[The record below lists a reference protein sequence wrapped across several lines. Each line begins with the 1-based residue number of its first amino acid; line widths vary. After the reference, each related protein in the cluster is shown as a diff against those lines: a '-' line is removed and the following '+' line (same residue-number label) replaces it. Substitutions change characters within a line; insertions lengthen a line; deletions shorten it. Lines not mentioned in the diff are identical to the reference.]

1 VHCLSTR
8 HQQKALG
15 IQALQRVV
23 LPAQQTCQVDC
34 QPFPEGNIG
43 LRASGMTA
51 SVSTLQSKA
60 NTQQLEAILATD
72 GPVLIIAGPGSGK
85 TFTLVERIVH
95 LITHKGVSPESLL
108 VVTFT
113 DKAARELTTRISN
126 RLAELGICYN
136 LNEMYLGTFHSIC
149 LRFLE
154 DYREYTRLKR
164 SFTLFDQFD
173 QQYFL
178 YQHIKDFRELPDT
191 QFVLGDDQSGRW
203 AQSENLLK
211 WLNKVREEAIDVTTM
226 AAAPELEIRTL
237 AACFAKYQELL
248 HENNSLDFSGIQY
261 ETLQLLEN
269 HLDVLAQL
277 REKLTYMMVDEYQD
291 TNTIQ
296 ERILQLLAGE
306 RRNLCVVG
314 DDDQGLYRF
323 RGATIRNILEFPT
336 LFPDGKCKQVKL
348 TVNYR
353 SHPDIIRFYNDWML
367 EQNWE
372 IGNRLFRFAKKIL
385 PREDNFPDMPTV
397 LRLAASDDKGN
408 TDIWYSEVLTFLNGL
423 KYSGK
428 LADWNQVAFL
438 FRSVKN
444 NKVVALARFLESSG
458 VPVFSPRS
466 NLFFEREE
474 IRLMI
479 GALIFLFP
487 QFPQLRAW
495 AEGVSLPI
503 WNYYD
508 HQCFKPFTDEL
519 RKTEN
524 QRLLDWARPLAK
536 RHAVLAQNTDYAF
549 SGLFYQLLQFPLF
562 SRFLTEEAVQGVDK
576 GRAARNLATFSKL
589 LTKFEYLH
597 FVSVLNPDYLEKNL
611 RDLFNQF
618 LRFLSEGGIG
628 EYEDESEYAPKGC
641 VSFLTIHQS
650 KGLEFP
656 VVVCGSLEAVPR
668 KQYGNLDVLLEDG
681 GYLSK
686 VRFEPLE
693 HIKNF
698 DFRRLFY
705 TAFSRAQNLLVL
717 AAQENHGR
725 GKSPSKYFEHLFYK
739 LPSWRD
745 VDFSALNFDAV
756 KEINLKREYSFT
768 SHITVFENCA
778 EQYRFFK
785 ELEFNPIRAGA
796 QLFGTLVHQT
806 IEDIHKAV
814 LRGEE
819 ATISIDQIQ
828 SWLTVNYQY
837 LSKRERQYLA
847 PQTLKAVENHVLGYY
862 QRENGNWDRI
872 KEAEVEISLVK
883 DQYILKGSVDLIRGE
898 HDTVEIIDFKS
909 EKKPDMEKDREQLKQ
924 YQHQLEVYAHL
935 VEERT
940 GQKVSRMHLYYTGE
954 DGGNP
959 YVSFAKDDRAI
970 GKTVTQFD
978 NIVSR
983 IERHD
988 YQMAARPTKLCPNC
1002 DMRAYCDNKNWKF
1015 RKVEK

>member
-1 VHCLSTR
+1 
-8 HQQKALG
+8 
-15 IQALQRVV
+15 
-23 LPAQQTCQVDC
+23 
-34 QPFPEGNIG
+34 
-43 LRASGMTA
+43 MTA
-51 SVSTLQSKA
+51 SATALQSKA
-60 NTQQLEAILATD
+60 NPQQLEAILATD

-85 TFTLVERIVH
+85 TFTLVERIVY
-95 LITHKGVSPESLL
+95 LITNKGVAPESLL

-126 RLAELGICYN
+126 RLAELDIQFN

-149 LRFLE
+149 LRILE
-154 DYREYTRLKR
+154 DFREFTRLKR

-173 QQYFL
+173 QQYFI
-178 YQHIKDFRELPDT
+178 YQHIKDFRALPDAEL
-191 QFVLGDDQSGRW
+191 VMGDDQTGRW

-211 WLNKVREEAIDVTTM
+211 WLNKVSEEALDATTL
-226 AAAPELEIRTL
+226 AAAPEPEVRAL
-237 AACFAKYQELL
+237 ATCFAKYQELL
-248 HENNSLDFSGIQY
+248 HEHNSLDFSGIQY
-261 ETLQLLEN
+261 EALKLLEQRPE
-269 HLDVLAQL
+269 VLAQL
-277 REKLTYMMVDEYQD
+277 RDKVTHLMVDEYQD

-296 ERILQLLAGE
+296 ERILLLLAGE

-323 RGATIRNILEFPT
+323 RGATIRNILEFPE
-336 LFPDGKCKQVKL
+336 LFDDGQCKQVKL

-353 SHPDIIRFYNDWML
+353 SHPDIIRFYNEWMK
-367 EQNWE
+367 EQVWDD
-372 IGNRLFRFAKKIL
+372 GTRVFRFAKQIV
-385 PREDNFPDMPTV
+385 PREDEFPDLPTAV
-397 LRLAASDDKGN
+397 RLAASDDKDDTTN
-408 TDIWYSEVLTFLNGL
+408 WHAEVLAFLNGL
-423 KYSGK
+423 KASGQ
-428 LADWNQVAFL
+428 LSDWNQVAFL

-444 NKVVALARFLESSG
+444 DKVVALARFLEAQG

-466 NLFFEREE
+466 NMFFEREE

-487 QFPQLRAW
+487 QFPKVRAW
-495 AEGVSLPI
+495 AEGVTLSI
-503 WNYYD
+503 WDYYD
-508 HQCFKPFTDEL
+508 HQCFAAFATEL
-519 RKTEN
+519 RKPEN
-524 QRLLDWARPLAK
+524 KALLDWARPLAK
-536 RHAVLAQNTDYAF
+536 RHVVLAQNTDYSF

-576 GRAARNLATFSKL
+576 GRAARNLGTFSKL

-597 FVSVLNPDYLEKNL
+597 YVSVLNPEFLEKNL

-618 LRFLSEGGIG
+618 MRFLVDGGIG
-628 EYEDESEYAPKGC
+628 EYEDEAEYAPKGC

-668 KQYGNLDVLLEDG
+668 KQYSALDVLLEDG

-686 VRFEPLE
+686 ERFEPLD

-698 DFRRLFY
+698 DFWRLFY

-717 AAQENHGR
+717 AAQEKQGR
-725 GKSPSKYFEHLFYK
+725 GKSPSKYFERLFYE

-745 VDFSALNFDAV
+745 VDLSALTFEAV
-756 KEINLKREYSFT
+756 KQINLKREYSFT

-785 ELEFNPIRAGA
+785 ELEFAPIRESPM
-796 QLFGTLVHQT
+796 LFGTLVHQT

-819 ATISIDQIQ
+819 GTITFDAIKGWFSA
-828 SWLTVNYQY
+828 NYAM
-837 LSKRERQYLA
+837 LSKKERVYLA
-847 PQTLKAVENHVLGYY
+847 PSSQQAALLHVLRYY
-862 QRENGNWDRI
+862 ERESGNWDRI

-883 DQYILKGSVDLIRGE
+883 DQYVLKGSVDLIRGE

-909 EKKPDMEKDREQLKQ
+909 EKKPDMEKDRDRLRQ

-959 YVSFAKDDRAI
+959 YVSFTKDDRAI
-970 GKTVTQFD
+970 GKTIARFD
-978 NIVSR
+978 DIVAR
-983 IERHD
+983 IEQQD
-988 YQMAARPTKLCPNC
+988 YQIAARPAKLCLSC
-1002 DMRAYCDNKNWKF
+1002 DMRTYCDNKNWKF
-1015 RKVEK
+1015 RKND

>member
-1 VHCLSTR
+1 MTR
-8 HQQKALG
+8 
-15 IQALQRVV
+15 
-23 LPAQQTCQVDC
+23 
-34 QPFPEGNIG
+34 
-43 LRASGMTA
+43 RAEA
-51 SVSTLQSKA
+51 LQSKA
-60 NTQQLEAILATD
+60 NPQQLEAIVATD

-85 TFTLVERIVH
+85 TFTLVERIVY
-95 LITHKGVSPESLL
+95 LITKKGVAPESLF

-113 DKAARELTTRISN
+113 DKAARELTARISN
-126 RLAELGICYN
+126 RLTDLGIKFN

-149 LRFLE
+149 LRLLE
-154 DYREYTRLKR
+154 DFREFTRLKR

-178 YQHIKDFRELPDT
+178 YQHSKDFRELPDA
-191 QFVLGDDQSGRW
+191 QLVMGDDQTGRW

-211 WLNKVREEAIDVTTM
+211 WVNKVSEEALDAT
-226 AAAPELEIRTL
+226 TL
-237 AACFAKYQELL
+237 AAASEPEICALATCFAKYQELL
-248 HENNSLDFSGIQY
+248 HEHNSLDFSGIQY
-261 ETLQLLEN
+261 EALRLLEKRPE
-269 HLDVLAQL
+269 VLAQL
-277 REKLTYMMVDEYQD
+277 RERLTHLMVDEYQD

-296 ERILQLLAGE
+296 ERILLLLAGE
-306 RRNLCVVG
+306 NRNLCVVG

-323 RGATIRNILEFPT
+323 RGATIRNILEFPA
-336 LFPDGKCKQVKL
+336 LFDDGQCKQVKL

-353 SHPDIIRFYNDWML
+353 SHPDIIRFYNEWMR
-367 EQNWE
+367 EQVWDD
-372 IGNRLFRFAKKIL
+372 GTRVFRFAKQIV
-385 PREDNFPDMPTV
+385 PREDDFPDMPTAV
-397 LRLAASDDKGN
+397 RLAASDDKGDTTN
-408 TDIWYSEVLTFLNGL
+408 WHAEVLAFLNSL
-423 KYSGK
+423 KASGQ

-444 NKVVALARFLESSG
+444 DKVVALARFLEAEG

-466 NLFFEREE
+466 NMFFEREE
-474 IRLMI
+474 IRLLI

-487 QFPQLRAW
+487 QFPKVRAW
-495 AEGVSLPI
+495 AEGVHLDI
-503 WNYYD
+503 WDYYD
-508 HQCFKPFTDEL
+508 QLCFKPFTDEL
-519 RKTEN
+519 RKPEN
-524 QRLLDWARPLAK
+524 KPLLDWARPLAK
-536 RHAVLAQNTDYAF
+536 RHALLTQNTDYAF

-576 GRAARNLATFSKL
+576 GRAARNLGTFSKL

-597 FVSVLNPDYLEKNL
+597 FVSVLNPEWLEKNI

-618 LRFLSEGGIG
+618 LRFLRDGGIG
-628 EYEDESEYAPKGC
+628 EYEDEAEYAPKGC

-668 KQYGNLDVLLEDG
+668 KQYSALDVLLEDG

-686 VRFEPLE
+686 ERFEPLD

-698 DFRRLFY
+698 DFWRLFY

-717 AAQENHGR
+717 AAQEKQGR
-725 GKSPSKYFEHLFYK
+725 GKSPSKYFERLFYE

-745 VDFSALNFDAV
+745 VDLSALTFEAV
-756 KEINLKREYSFT
+756 KQINLKREYSFT

-785 ELEFNPIRAGA
+785 DLEFAPIRESPM
-796 QLFGTLVHQT
+796 LFGTLVHQT
-806 IEDIHKAV
+806 IEDIHKTV

-819 ATISIDQIQ
+819 SSITFDAIKGWF
-828 SWLTVNYQY
+828 SANYAM
-837 LSKRERQYLA
+837 LSKKERVYLA
-847 PQTLKAVENHVLGYY
+847 PSSQQAALLHIVRYY
-862 QRENGNWDRI
+862 ERENGNWDRI

-898 HDTVEIIDFKS
+898 HDSVEIIDFKS
-909 EKKPDMEKDREQLKQ
+909 EKKPDMEKDRDRLRQ
-924 YQHQLEVYAHL
+924 YQSQLEVYAHL
-935 VEERT
+935 VEKRT

-954 DGGNP
+954 DRGNP

-970 GKTVTQFD
+970 GKTIARFD
-978 NIVSR
+978 DIVAR
-983 IERHD
+983 IEQQD
-988 YQMAARPTKLCPNC
+988 YQIAARPAKLCLSC

-1015 RKVEK
+1015 RKND

>member
-1 VHCLSTR
+1 LSCNE
-8 HQQKALG
+8 
-15 IQALQRVV
+15 I
-23 LPAQQTCQVDC
+23 D
-34 QPFPEGNIG
+34 
-43 LRASGMTA
+43 
-51 SVSTLQSKA
+51 LQSKA
-60 NTQQLEAILATD
+60 NPQQLEAILATD

-85 TFTLVERIVH
+85 TFTLVH
-95 LITHKGVSPESLL
+95 LISHKKVSPESLL

-126 RLAELGICYN
+126 RLAELDIQFN

-149 LRFLE
+149 LRLLE
-154 DYREYTRLKR
+154 EYREFTRLKR

-178 YQHIKDFRELPDT
+178 YQHIKDFRELPDS
-191 QFVLGDDQSGRW
+191 QLVMGDDHSGRW

-211 WLNKVREEAIDVTTM
+211 WLNKVSEEAIDVHSLAT
-226 AAAPELEIRTL
+226 ANEPEIRAL
-237 AACFAKYQELL
+237 ALCFAKYQELL
-248 HENNSLDFSGIQY
+248 QEHNSLDFSGIQY
-261 ETLQLLEN
+261 EALKLLEN
-269 HLDVLAQL
+269 HPEVLGQL
-277 REKLTYMMVDEYQD
+277 RNMLTHLMVDEYQD

-296 ERILQLLAGE
+296 ERILLLLAGE
-306 RRNLCVVG
+306 RRNICVVG

-323 RGATIRNILEFPT
+323 RGATIRNILEFPA
-336 LFPDGKCKQVKL
+336 LFPEGECKQVKL

-353 SHPDIIRFYNDWML
+353 SHPDIIRFYNEWMK
-367 EQNWE
+367 EQVWDD
-372 IGNRLFRFAKKIL
+372 GTRVFRFAKQIL
-385 PREDNFPDMPTV
+385 PREDKFPDVPTV
-397 LRLAASDDKGN
+397 VRLCASDSSGETTN
-408 TDIWYSEVLTFLNGL
+408 WHAEVLSFLKKL
-423 KYSGK
+423 KASGK
-428 LADWNQVAFL
+428 LEDWNQVAFL

-444 NKVVALARFLESSG
+444 DKVVGLARFLEAQG

-466 NLFFEREE
+466 NMFFEREE

-479 GALIFLFP
+479 GAIIFLFP
-487 QFPQLRAW
+487 QFPKVRAW
-495 AEGVSLPI
+495 ADGVTLPI
-503 WNYYD
+503 WDYYD
-508 HQCFKPFTDEL
+508 QHCFKPFTEEL
-519 RKTEN
+519 RKPEN
-524 QRLLDWARPLAK
+524 KPLLDWARPLAK
-536 RHAVLAQNTDYAF
+536 QHALLAQNTDYAF

-562 SRFLTEEAVQGVDK
+562 SRFLSEESVQGVDK
-576 GRAARNLATFSKL
+576 GRAARNLGTLSKL

-597 FVSVLNPDYLEKNL
+597 FVSVLNPEYLEKNL

-618 LRFLSEGGIG
+618 LRFLVDGGIG
-628 EYEDESEYAPKGC
+628 DYEDESEYAPKGC

-668 KQYGNLDVLLEDG
+668 KQYGELDVLLEDG

-686 VRFEPLE
+686 ERFEPLD

-698 DFRRLFY
+698 DFWRLFY

-717 AAQENHGR
+717 AAQEKHGH
-725 GKSPSKYFEHLFYK
+725 GKSPSKYFERMFYE
-739 LPSWRD
+739 LPNWRD
-745 VDFSALNFDAV
+745 IDLSVLTFEAV
-756 KEINLKREYSFT
+756 KQINLKREYSFT

-819 ATISIDQIQ
+819 SSVTPERIQ
-828 SWLTVNYQY
+828 DWLNTNYQF

-847 PQTLKAVENHVLGYY
+847 PQTLKAVENHVLGYFN
-862 QRENGNWDRI
+862 RENGNWDRI

-909 EKKPDMEKDREQLKQ
+909 EKKPDMEKDRERLKQ

-959 YVSFAKDDRAI
+959 YVSFNKDDRAI
-970 GKTVTQFD
+970 GKTIAQFD

-983 IERHD
+983 IEQQD
-988 YQMAARPTKLCPNC
+988 YQITARPTKLCQNC
-1002 DMRAYCDNKNWKF
+1002 DMRSYCDNKNWKF
-1015 RKVEK
+1015 RKNN

>member
-1 VHCLSTR
+1 
-8 HQQKALG
+8 
-15 IQALQRVV
+15 
-23 LPAQQTCQVDC
+23 
-34 QPFPEGNIG
+34 
-43 LRASGMTA
+43 MTGCA
-51 SVSTLQSKA
+51 PLTLQSKA
-60 NTQQLEAILATD
+60 NPQQLEAILATD

-95 LITHKGVSPESLL
+95 LITTKGVPPESLF

-113 DKAARELTTRISN
+113 DKAARELTTRVSN
-126 RLAELGICYN
+126 RLTELGISFN

-149 LRFLE
+149 LRILE
-154 DYREYTRLKR
+154 DFREFTRLKR

-178 YQHIKDFRELPDT
+178 YQHIKQFREIPDA
-191 QFVLGDDQSGRW
+191 QFVMGEEKVGRW

-211 WLNKVREEAIDVTTM
+211 WLNKVCEEALDLATLE
-226 AAAPELEIRTL
+226 AAPDVEVRAL
-237 AACFAKYQELL
+237 AACFRKYQELL

-261 ETLQLLEN
+261 EALQLLQTRPEI
-269 HLDVLAQL
+269 LAQV
-277 REKLTYMMVDEYQD
+277 REKFSYLMVDEYQD

-296 ERILQLLAGE
+296 ERILLLLAGE

-323 RGATIRNILEFPT
+323 RGATIRNILEFPSLFDEGQCRRIT
-336 LFPDGKCKQVKL
+336 LS
-348 TVNYR
+348 VNYR
-353 SHPDIIRFYNDWML
+353 SHPDIIRFYGEWMR
-367 EQNWE
+367 EQTWDD
-372 IGNRLFRFAKKIL
+372 GTRSFRFAKDIVA
-385 PREDNFPDMPTV
+385 REGAFPDVPAAV
-397 LRLAASDDKGN
+397 RLAASDDVGETTN
-408 TDIWYSEVLTFLNGL
+408 WHAAVLSFLHGL
-423 KYSGK
+423 KASDK
-428 LADWNQVAFL
+428 LTDWNQVAFL

-444 NKVVALARFLESSG
+444 DRVVSLARFLESQG

-466 NLFFEREE
+466 NMFFEREE

-479 GALIFLFP
+479 GIFIFLFP
-487 QFPQLRAW
+487 QFPKIRQW
-495 AEGVSLPI
+495 AEGVTLDI
-503 WNYYD
+503 WDYYD
-508 HQCFKPFTDEL
+508 QQCFAAIAKEL
-519 RKTEN
+519 RKPQN
-524 QRLLDWARPLAK
+524 KRLLEWARPLAK
-536 RHAVLAQNTDYAF
+536 RHAVLTQNTDYSF
-549 SGLFYQLLQFPLF
+549 SSLFYQLLQFPLF
-562 SRFLTEEAVQGVDK
+562 SRFLDEEAMQGVDK

-597 FVSVLNPDYLEKNL
+597 HVSVLNPQYLEKNL
-611 RDLFNQF
+611 RDFFNQF
-618 LRFLSEGGIG
+618 LRFLHDGGIG
-628 EYEDESEYAPKGC
+628 EYEDEAEYAPKGC

-668 KQYGNLDVLLEDG
+668 KQHTALDEILEDG

-686 VRFEPLE
+686 PRFEPID
-693 HIKNF
+693 HIKSF

-717 AAQENHGR
+717 AAQERHGK
-725 GKSPSKYFEHLFYK
+725 GLSKSPSKYFERLFYA
-739 LPSWRD
+739 LPNWRD
-745 VDFSALNFDAV
+745 VDLSKISFEAV

-785 ELEFNPIRAGA
+785 ELEFAPIRESPM
-796 QLFGTLVHQT
+796 LFGTLVHQT
-806 IEDIHKAV
+806 IEDIHKTV

-819 ATISIDQIQ
+819 HAVTQDAIR
-828 SWLTVNYQY
+828 SWFSANYAM
-837 LSKRERQYLA
+837 LSKKERVYLA
-847 PQTLKAVENHVLGYY
+847 PSSQEAALRHVLRYFE
-862 QRENGNWDRI
+862 RENGNWDRI

-883 DQYILKGSVDLIRGE
+883 DEYILKGSVDLIRGE

-909 EKKPDMEKDREQLKQ
+909 EKKPDMEKDRDRLKQ

-970 GKTVTQFD
+970 GKTIARFDEIVT
-978 NIVSR
+978 R
-983 IERHD
+983 IERQD
-988 YQMAARPTKLCPNC
+988 YEVSARPAKLCSNC
-1002 DMRAYCDNKNWKF
+1002 DMRAYCDNKSWKF
-1015 RKVEK
+1015 KKVQ

>member
-1 VHCLSTR
+1 
-8 HQQKALG
+8 
-15 IQALQRVV
+15 
-23 LPAQQTCQVDC
+23 
-34 QPFPEGNIG
+34 
-43 LRASGMTA
+43 MT
-51 SVSTLQSKA
+51 SVTPILKSKA
-60 NTQQLEAILATD
+60 NPQQLEAILATD

-85 TFTLVERIVH
+85 TFTLVERIVY
-95 LITHKGVSPESLL
+95 LITHKGVAPESLF

-126 RLAELGICYN
+126 RLSELGIKFN

-149 LRFLE
+149 LRILE
-154 DYREYTRLKR
+154 DYREFTRLKR

-178 YQHIKDFRELPDT
+178 YQRINEFRPLPDV
-191 QFVLGDDQSGRW
+191 QLVMGDDLSGRW
-203 AQSENLLK
+203 AQSEQLLK
-211 WLNKVREEAIDVTTM
+211 WLNKVSEEALDL
-226 AAAPELEIRTL
+226 AELETAPDVEVRAL
-237 AACFAKYQELL
+237 AACFRKYQELL
-248 HENNSLDFSGIQY
+248 HEHNCLDFSGIQY
-261 ETLQLLEN
+261 EALQLLEKRPE
-269 HLDVLAQL
+269 VLAVL
-277 REKLTYMMVDEYQD
+277 REKFSYLMVDEYQD

-296 ERILQLLAGE
+296 ERILLLLAGE

-323 RGATIRNILEFPT
+323 RGATIRNILEFPA
-336 LFPDGKCKQVKL
+336 LFDEGQCKQVAL

-353 SHPDIIRFYNDWML
+353 SHPDIIRFYNEWMQ
-367 EQNWE
+367 EQTWDD
-372 IGNRLFRFAKKIL
+372 GTRSFRFAKKIV
-385 PREDNFPDMPTV
+385 PRDDVFPEVHTAV
-397 LRLAASDDKGN
+397 RLAATDAPDDTTN
-408 TDIWYSEVLTFLNGL
+408 WHAEVLGFLHGL
-423 KYSGK
+423 KDSGR

-444 NKVVALARFLESSG
+444 DRVVALARFLEGQG
-458 VPVFSPRS
+458 VPVYSPRS
-466 NLFFEREE
+466 NMFFEREE

-487 QFPQLRAW
+487 QFPKVRQW
-495 AEGVSLPI
+495 AEGAQLDI
-503 WNYYD
+503 WTYYD
-508 HQCFKPFTDEL
+508 HLCFKPFTDEL
-519 RKTEN
+519 RKPEN
-524 QRLLDWARPLAK
+524 KRLLDWARPLAK

-562 SRFLTEEAVQGVDK
+562 SRFLSEDALHGVDK
-576 GRAARNLATFSKL
+576 GRAARNLATLSKL

-597 FVSVLNPDYLEKNL
+597 YVSVLNPEWLEKNL

-618 LRFLSEGGIG
+618 LRFLSDGGIG
-628 EYEDESEYAPKGC
+628 EYEDEAEYAPKGC
-641 VSFLTIHQS
+641 VSFLTVHQS

-668 KQYGNLDVLLEDG
+668 KQHTPLDELLEDG
-681 GYLSK
+681 EYLSK
-686 VRFEPLE
+686 PRFEPLE
-693 HIKNF
+693 HIKHF

-717 AAQENHGR
+717 AAQERNGR
-725 GKSPSKYFEHLFYK
+725 GLGKSPSRYFERLFYE
-739 LPSWRD
+739 LPSWRTVPLD
-745 VDFSALNFDAV
+745 ALSFDAV

-785 ELEFNPIRAGA
+785 DLEFAPIRESPM
-796 QLFGTLVHQT
+796 LFGTLVHQT
-806 IEDIHKAV
+806 IEDIHKTV

-819 ATISIDQIQ
+819 PTITLDAIR
-828 SWLTVNYQY
+828 SWFSTNYAM
-837 LSKRERQYLA
+837 LSKKERVYLA
-847 PQTLKAVENHVLGYY
+847 PSSQQAALLHVLRYY
-862 QRENGNWDRI
+862 ERENGNWDRI

-909 EKKPDMEKDREQLKQ
+909 EKKPDMERDRERLRQ

-959 YVSFAKDDRAI
+959 YVSFTKDDRAI
-970 GKTVTQFD
+970 GKTIAQFD
-978 NIVSR
+978 DIVSR
-983 IERHD
+983 IERQD
-988 YQMAARPTKLCPNC
+988 YQMAARPAKLCQNC
-1002 DMRAYCDNKNWKF
+1002 DMRAYCDNKNWTFAKA
-1015 RKVEK
+1015 R

>member
-1 VHCLSTR
+1 
-8 HQQKALG
+8 
-15 IQALQRVV
+15 
-23 LPAQQTCQVDC
+23 
-34 QPFPEGNIG
+34 
-43 LRASGMTA
+43 MTA
-51 SVSTLQSKA
+51 SATALQSKA
-60 NTQQLEAILATD
+60 NPQQLKAILATD

-85 TFTLVERIVH
+85 TFTLVERIVY
-95 LITHKGVSPESLL
+95 LITNKGVAPESLL

-126 RLAELGICYN
+126 RLAELDIQFN

-149 LRFLE
+149 LRLLE
-154 DYREYTRLKR
+154 DYREFTRLKR

-173 QQYFL
+173 QQYFI
-178 YQHIKDFRELPDT
+178 YQHIKDFRALPDAEL
-191 QFVLGDDQSGRW
+191 VMGDDQTGRW

-211 WLNKVREEAIDVTTM
+211 WLNKVSEEALDATTL
-226 AAAPELEIRTL
+226 AAAPEPEVRAL
-237 AACFAKYQELL
+237 ATCFAKYQELL
-248 HENNSLDFSGIQY
+248 HEHNSLDFSGIQY
-261 ETLQLLEN
+261 EALKLLEQRPE
-269 HLDVLAQL
+269 VLAQL
-277 REKLTYMMVDEYQD
+277 RDKVTHLMVDEYQD

-296 ERILQLLAGE
+296 ERILLLLAGE

-323 RGATIRNILEFPT
+323 RGATIRNILEFPE
-336 LFPDGKCKQVKL
+336 LFDDGQCKQVKL

-353 SHPDIIRFYNDWML
+353 SHPDIIRFYNEWMK
-367 EQNWE
+367 EQVWDD
-372 IGNRLFRFAKKIL
+372 GTRVFRFAKQIV
-385 PREDNFPDMPTV
+385 PREDEFPDLPTAV
-397 LRLAASDDKGN
+397 RLAASDDKDDTTN
-408 TDIWYSEVLTFLNGL
+408 WHAEVLAFLNGL
-423 KYSGK
+423 KASGQ
-428 LADWNQVAFL
+428 LSDWNQVAFL

-444 NKVVALARFLESSG
+444 DKVVALARFLEAQG

-466 NLFFEREE
+466 NMFFEREE

-487 QFPQLRAW
+487 QFPKVRAW
-495 AEGVSLPI
+495 AEGVTLSI
-503 WNYYD
+503 WDYYD
-508 HQCFKPFTDEL
+508 HQCFAAFATEL
-519 RKTEN
+519 RKPEN
-524 QRLLDWARPLAK
+524 KALLDWARPLAK
-536 RHAVLAQNTDYAF
+536 RHVVLAQNTDYSF

-576 GRAARNLATFSKL
+576 GRAARNLGTFSKL

-597 FVSVLNPDYLEKNL
+597 YVSVLNPEFLEKNL

-618 LRFLSEGGIG
+618 MRFLVDGGIG
-628 EYEDESEYAPKGC
+628 EYEDEAEYAPKGC

-668 KQYGNLDVLLEDG
+668 KQYSALDVLLEDG

-686 VRFEPLE
+686 ERFEPLD

-698 DFRRLFY
+698 DFWRLFY

-717 AAQENHGR
+717 AAQEKQGR
-725 GKSPSKYFEHLFYK
+725 GKSPSKYFERLFYE

-745 VDFSALNFDAV
+745 VDLSALTFEAV
-756 KEINLKREYSFT
+756 KQINLKREYSFT

-785 ELEFNPIRAGA
+785 ELEFAPIRESPM
-796 QLFGTLVHQT
+796 LFGTLVHQT

-819 ATISIDQIQ
+819 GTITFDAIKGWFSA
-828 SWLTVNYQY
+828 NYAM
-837 LSKRERQYLA
+837 LSKKERVYLA
-847 PQTLKAVENHVLGYY
+847 PSSQQAALLHVLRYY
-862 QRENGNWDRI
+862 ERESGNWDRI

-883 DQYILKGSVDLIRGE
+883 DQYVLKGSVDLIRGE

-909 EKKPDMEKDREQLKQ
+909 EKKPDMEKDRDRLRQ

-959 YVSFAKDDRAI
+959 YVSFTKDDRAI
-970 GKTVTQFD
+970 GKTIARFD
-978 NIVSR
+978 DIVAR
-983 IERHD
+983 IEQQD
-988 YQMAARPTKLCPNC
+988 YQIAARPAKLCLSC
-1002 DMRAYCDNKNWKF
+1002 DMRTYCDNKNWKF
-1015 RKVEK
+1015 RQSDQ

>member
-1 VHCLSTR
+1 
-8 HQQKALG
+8 
-15 IQALQRVV
+15 
-23 LPAQQTCQVDC
+23 
-34 QPFPEGNIG
+34 
-43 LRASGMTA
+43 MTA
-51 SVSTLQSKA
+51 STPALQSKA
-60 NTQQLEAILATD
+60 NPQQLEAILATD

-85 TFTLVERIVH
+85 TFTLVERILY
-95 LITHKGVSPESLL
+95 LITHKGVAPESLL

-126 RLAELGICYN
+126 RLAEVGIQFN

-149 LRFLE
+149 LRLLE
-154 DYREYTRLKR
+154 DYREFTRLKR

-178 YQHIKDFRELPDT
+178 YQHIKDFRELHDA
-191 QFVLGDDQSGRW
+191 QLVMGDDQTGRW

-211 WLNKVREEAIDVTTM
+211 WLNKVSEEALDATTL
-226 AAAPELEIRTL
+226 AAAPEPEIRAL

-248 HENNSLDFSGIQY
+248 HEHNSLDFSGIQY
-261 ETLQLLEN
+261 EALQLLEKRPE
-269 HLDVLAQL
+269 VLGQL
-277 REKLTYMMVDEYQD
+277 REKLTHLMVDEYQD

-296 ERILQLLAGE
+296 ERILLLLAGE

-336 LFPDGKCKQVKL
+336 LFDDGRCKQVKL

-353 SHPDIIRFYNDWML
+353 SHPDIIRFYNEWMK
-367 EQNWE
+367 EQVWDD
-372 IGNRLFRFAKKIL
+372 GTRVFRFAKQIV
-385 PREDNFPDMPTV
+385 PREDDFPDLPTAV
-397 LRLAASDDKGN
+397 RLAASDDKDD
-408 TDIWYSEVLTFLNGL
+408 TTKWHAEVLAFLNGL
-423 KYSGK
+423 KASGR
-428 LADWNQVAFL
+428 LSDWNQVAFL

-444 NKVVALARFLESSG
+444 DKVVALARFLEAQC

-466 NLFFEREE
+466 NMFFEREE

-487 QFPQLRAW
+487 QFPKVRAW
-495 AEGVSLPI
+495 AEGVTLPI
-503 WNYYD
+503 WDYYD
-508 HQCFKPFTDEL
+508 HQCFKPFIDEL
-519 RKTEN
+519 RKPEN
-524 QRLLDWARPLAK
+524 RPLLDWARPLAK

-576 GRAARNLATFSKL
+576 GRAARNLGTFSKL

-597 FVSVLNPDYLEKNL
+597 YVSVLNPEWLEKNL

-618 LRFLSEGGIG
+618 MRFLVDGGIG

-668 KQYGNLDVLLEDG
+668 KQYSALDVLLEDG

-686 VRFEPLE
+686 ERFEPLD

-698 DFRRLFY
+698 DFWRLFY

-717 AAQENHGR
+717 AAQEKQGR
-725 GKSPSKYFEHLFYK
+725 GKSPSKYFERLFYE

-745 VDFSALNFDAV
+745 IDLSPLTFETV
-756 KEINLKREYSFT
+756 KQINLKREYSFT

-785 ELEFNPIRAGA
+785 ELEFAPIRESPM
-796 QLFGTLVHQT
+796 LFGTLVHQT
-806 IEDIHKAV
+806 IEDIHKTV

-819 ATISIDQIQ
+819 ASITFDAIKGWF
-828 SWLTVNYQY
+828 SANYAM
-837 LSKRERQYLA
+837 LSKKERVYLA
-847 PQTLKAVENHVLGYY
+847 PSSQQAALLHVLRYY
-862 QRENGNWDRI
+862 ERENGNWDRI
-872 KEAEVEISLVK
+872 KEAEVEISLIK

-909 EKKPDMEKDREQLKQ
+909 EKKPDMEKDRDRLKQ

-959 YVSFAKDDRAI
+959 YVSFTKDDRAI
-970 GKTVTQFD
+970 GKTIARFD
-978 NIVSR
+978 DIVAR
-983 IERHD
+983 IERQD
-988 YQMAARPTKLCPNC
+988 YSIAARPAKLCQNC
-1002 DMRAYCDNKNWKF
+1002 DMRAYCDNKNWTF
-1015 RKVEK
+1015 RTT

>member
-1 VHCLSTR
+1 MKSS
-8 HQQKALG
+8 A
-15 IQALQRVV
+15 IA
-23 LPAQQTCQVDC
+23 
-34 QPFPEGNIG
+34 I
-43 LRASGMTA
+43 
-51 SVSTLQSKA
+51 QSKA
-60 NTQQLEAILATD
+60 NPQQLEAILATD

-85 TFTLVERIVH
+85 TFTLVERIVY
-95 LITHKGVSPESLL
+95 LITHKGVAPESLL

-126 RLAELGICYN
+126 RLAELGIQFN

-149 LRFLE
+149 LRLLE
-154 DYREYTRLKR
+154 DYREFTRLKR

-178 YQHIKDFRELPDT
+178 YQHIKDFRELPDAEL
-191 QFVLGDDQSGRW
+191 VMGDDQTGRW

-211 WLNKVREEAIDVTTM
+211 WLNKVGEEALDATSL
-226 AAAPELEIRTL
+226 AAAPEPEIGAL
-237 AACFAKYQELL
+237 ANCFAKYQELL
-248 HENNSLDFSGIQY
+248 HEHNSLDFSGIQY
-261 ETLQLLEN
+261 EALQLLEKRPE
-269 HLDVLAQL
+269 VLGQL
-277 REKLTYMMVDEYQD
+277 RDKLTHLMVDEYQD

-296 ERILQLLAGE
+296 ERILLLLAGE

-323 RGATIRNILEFPT
+323 RGATIRNILEFPA
-336 LFPDGKCKQVKL
+336 LFDDGQCKQVKL

-353 SHPDIIRFYNDWML
+353 SHPDIIRFYNEWMR
-367 EQNWE
+367 EQTWDD
-372 IGNRLFRFAKKIL
+372 GTRVFRFAKQIV
-385 PREDNFPDMPTV
+385 PREDDFPDLPTA
-397 LRLAASDDKGN
+397 LRLAASDDKDDTTN
-408 TDIWYSEVLTFLNGL
+408 WHAEVLAFLNGL
-423 KYSGK
+423 KDSGQ
-428 LADWNQVAFL
+428 LSDWNQVAFL

-444 NKVVALARFLESSG
+444 DKVVALARFLETQG

-466 NLFFEREE
+466 NMFFEREE
-474 IRLMI
+474 IRLVI

-487 QFPQLRAW
+487 QFPKVRAW
-495 AEGVSLPI
+495 AEGVTLPI
-503 WNYYD
+503 WDYYD
-508 HQCFKPFTDEL
+508 HQCFKPFIDEL
-519 RKTEN
+519 RKPEN
-524 QRLLDWARPLAK
+524 KPLLDWARPLAK
-536 RHAVLAQNTDYAF
+536 RHAVLTQNTDYSF

-576 GRAARNLATFSKL
+576 GRAARNLGTFSKL

-597 FVSVLNPDYLEKNL
+597 YVSVLNPEFLEKNL

-618 LRFLSEGGIG
+618 LRFLQDGGIG

-668 KQYGNLDVLLEDG
+668 KQYGALDVLLEDG

-686 VRFEPLE
+686 ERFEPLD

-698 DFRRLFY
+698 DFWRLFY

-717 AAQENHGR
+717 AAQEKQGR
-725 GKSPSKYFEHLFYK
+725 GKSPSKYFERLFYE

-745 VDFSALNFDAV
+745 VDLSALTFEAV
-756 KEINLKREYSFT
+756 KQINLKREYSFT

-785 ELEFNPIRAGA
+785 ELEFAPIRESPM
-796 QLFGTLVHQT
+796 LFGTLVHQT
-806 IEDIHKAV
+806 IEDIHKTV

-819 ATISIDQIQ
+819 NSISFDAIKGWF
-828 SWLTVNYQY
+828 STNYAM
-837 LSKRERQYLA
+837 LSKKERVYLA
-847 PQTLKAVENHVLGYY
+847 PSSQQAALLHVLRYY
-862 QRENGNWDRI
+862 ERENGNWDRI
-872 KEAEVEISLVK
+872 KEAEVEISLIK
-883 DQYILKGSVDLIRGE
+883 EQYILKGSVDLIRGE

-909 EKKPDMEKDREQLKQ
+909 EKKPDMEKDRDRLRQ

-959 YVSFAKDDRAI
+959 YVSFTKDDRAI
-970 GKTVTQFD
+970 GKTIARFD
-978 NIVSR
+978 DIVAR
-983 IERHD
+983 IERQD
-988 YQMAARPTKLCPNC
+988 YQIAARPAKLCLSC
-1002 DMRAYCDNKNWKF
+1002 DMRAYCDNKNWRF
-1015 RKVEK
+1015 RDSR

>member
-1 VHCLSTR
+1 
-8 HQQKALG
+8 
-15 IQALQRVV
+15 
-23 LPAQQTCQVDC
+23 
-34 QPFPEGNIG
+34 
-43 LRASGMTA
+43 MTSSA
-51 SVSTLQSKA
+51 VALQSKA
-60 NTQQLEAILATD
+60 NPQQLEAILATD

-85 TFTLVERIVH
+85 TFTLVERIVY
-95 LITHKGVSPESLL
+95 LITQKGVAPESLF

-126 RLAELGICYN
+126 RLTDLGIKFN

-149 LRFLE
+149 LRLLE
-154 DYREYTRLKR
+154 DYREFTRLKR

-178 YQHIKDFRELPDT
+178 YQHIKDFRELPDA
-191 QFVLGDDQSGRW
+191 QLVMGDDQTGRW

-211 WLNKVREEAIDVTTM
+211 WVNKVSEEALDATTL
-226 AAAPELEIRTL
+226 AAAPEPEIRAL
-237 AACFAKYQELL
+237 ATCFAKYQELL
-248 HENNSLDFSGIQY
+248 HEHNSLDFSGIQY
-261 ETLQLLEN
+261 EALQLLEKRPE
-269 HLDVLAQL
+269 VLGQL
-277 REKLTYMMVDEYQD
+277 REKLTYLMVDEYQD

-296 ERILQLLAGE
+296 ERILLLLAGE
-306 RRNLCVVG
+306 NKNLCVVG

-323 RGATIRNILEFPT
+323 RGATIRNILEFPA
-336 LFPDGKCKQVKL
+336 LFDDGQCKQVKL

-353 SHPDIIRFYNDWML
+353 SHPDIIRFYNEWMK
-367 EQNWE
+367 EQAWDD
-372 IGNRLFRFAKKIL
+372 GTRVFRFAKQIV
-385 PREDNFPDMPTV
+385 PREDDFPDMPTAV
-397 LRLAASDDKGN
+397 RLAASDDKGDTTN
-408 TDIWYSEVLTFLNGL
+408 WHAEVLSFLNGL
-423 KYSGK
+423 KASGR

-444 NKVVALARFLESSG
+444 DKVVALARFLEAEG

-466 NLFFEREE
+466 NIFFEREE

-487 QFPQLRAW
+487 QFPKVRAW
-495 AEGVSLPI
+495 AEGVHLDI
-503 WNYYD
+503 WDYYD
-508 HQCFKPFTDEL
+508 QLCFRPFTDEL
-519 RKTEN
+519 RKPEN
-524 QRLLDWARPLAK
+524 KPLLDWARPLAK
-536 RHAVLAQNTDYAF
+536 RHAVLTQNTDYAF

-576 GRAARNLATFSKL
+576 GRAARNLGTFSKL

-597 FVSVLNPDYLEKNL
+597 FVSVLNPEWLEKNI

-618 LRFLSEGGIG
+618 LRFLQDGGIG
-628 EYEDESEYAPKGC
+628 EYEDEAEYAPKGC

-668 KQYGNLDVLLEDG
+668 KQYSALDVLLEDG

-686 VRFEPLE
+686 ERFEPLD

-698 DFRRLFY
+698 DFWRLFY

-717 AAQENHGR
+717 AAQEKQGR
-725 GKSPSKYFEHLFYK
+725 GKSPSKYFERLFYE

-745 VDFSALNFDAV
+745 VNLSALTFEAV
-756 KEINLKREYSFT
+756 KQINLKREYSFT

-785 ELEFNPIRAGA
+785 DLEFAPIRESPM
-796 QLFGTLVHQT
+796 LFGTLVHQT
-806 IEDIHKAV
+806 IEDIHKTV

-819 ATISIDQIQ
+819 GTITFDTIRGWFSA
-828 SWLTVNYQY
+828 NYAM
-837 LSKRERQYLA
+837 LSKKERVYLA
-847 PQTLKAVENHVLGYY
+847 PSSQQAALLHVVRYY
-862 QRENGNWDRI
+862 ERENGNWDRI

-898 HDTVEIIDFKS
+898 HDTVEIVDFKS
-909 EKKPDMEKDREQLKQ
+909 EKKPDMEKDRDRLRQ
-924 YQHQLEVYAHL
+924 YQSQLEVYAHL

-959 YVSFAKDDRAI
+959 YVSFSKDDRAI
-970 GKTVTQFD
+970 GKTIARFD
-978 NIVSR
+978 DIVAR
-983 IERHD
+983 IEQQD
-988 YQMAARPTKLCPNC
+988 YRLSARPAKLCQNC

-1015 RKVEK
+1015 RKND